1 MIRRATY
8 DESRDDGGPDVD
20 RFLRLLRTAP
30 IPPKETPD
38 SIGSRIEGIYVDE
51 DRDTAAEIIIVHEPP
66 ARGLLHN
73 PPIPRGVD
81 MAATK
86 QVAIISF
93 LPRAD
98 WTGDNMADLMPLMA
112 FACQDILDRF
122 PEAGPWL
129 LYGDFQPD
137 ITDERVE
144 VRKRTSEDIAKA
156 WTERGRPG
164 AITFGVGPTP
174 IYTRG
179 YSTVGFIARAWQVP
193 GGA

>member
-1 MIRRATY
+1 MTRRALY
-8 DESRDDGGPDVD
+8 LPEREDGGPDVD

-30 IPPKETPD
+30 IPPNETPD
-38 SIGSRIEGIYVDE
+38 SIGQRIEGIYVDE
-51 DRDTAAEIIIVHEPP
+51 ERDTAAEIIIVHEPP

-122 PEAGPWL
+122 P
-129 LYGDFQPD
+129 
-137 ITDERVE
+137 
-144 VRKRTSEDIAKA
+144 
-156 WTERGRPG
+156 
-164 AITFGVGPTP
+164 
-174 IYTRG
+174 
-179 YSTVGFIARAWQVP
+179 
-193 GGA
+193 